1 MSSLNMFMKMSMHM
15 FLNTYLRR
23 MRARHSERRMLG
35 WSTVEWRSRRETKE
49 VGKVDNSSW

>member
-15 FLNTYLRR
+15 FLSTYLRR

>member
-1 MSSLNMFMKMSMHM
+1 MMVDTHNSH
-15 FLNTYLRR
+15 LRR
-23 MRARHSERRMLG
+23 IRARQRERRMLG